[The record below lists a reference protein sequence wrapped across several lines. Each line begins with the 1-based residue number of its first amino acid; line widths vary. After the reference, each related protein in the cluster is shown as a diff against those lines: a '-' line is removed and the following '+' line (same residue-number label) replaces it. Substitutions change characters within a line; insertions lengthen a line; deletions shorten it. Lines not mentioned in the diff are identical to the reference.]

1 MSDYNK
7 TYAQF
12 NTLTITGRVSHTELV
27 ESKNGEF
34 LAVTL
39 LSDLK
44 DDGEAVAVTF
54 NTSNGLMSL
63 SKKGF
68 LNNGRM
74 VTVTGHL
81 DSFTEL
87 YFDAKLGK
95 TRRLKRAKLHL
106 VQAQVFAGGL
116 GPAKKSDDVI
126 DQDADIEVDEAPQIP
141 VAAGADTPVAESE
154 NTDYWFT
161 RVHPNGCARFY
172 FLSNM
177 DLLIYISI
185 LGILGG
191 YCYLM
196 IMDKR

>member
-106 VQAQVFAGGL
+106 VQAQVLAGGL

-141 VAAGADTPVAESE
+141 VAAGADTPVAESD
-154 NTDYWFT
+154 NTDY
-161 RVHPNGCARFY
+161 
-172 FLSNM
+172 
-177 DLLIYISI
+177 
-185 LGILGG
+185 
-191 YCYLM
+191 
-196 IMDKR
+196 

>member
-27 ESKNGEF
+27 EDEKGEFF
-34 LAVTL
+34 LAVRL

-54 NTSNGLMSL
+54 NTSNRLMSL

-68 LNNGRM
+68 LNIGRM

-81 DSFTEL
+81 NSFSEL

-106 VQAQVFAGGL
+106 VQAQVLAGGL

-141 VAAGADTPVAESE
+141 VAAGADTPVAESD
-154 NTDYWFT
+154 NT
-161 RVHPNGCARFY
+161 
-172 FLSNM
+172 
-177 DLLIYISI
+177 
-185 LGILGG
+185 G
-191 YCYLM
+191 Y
-196 IMDKR
+196 

>member
-116 GPAKKSDDVI
+116 GPVKKSDDVI

-141 VAAGADTPVAESE
+141 VAAGADTPVDESE
-154 NTDYWFT
+154 DT
-161 RVHPNGCARFY
+161 
-172 FLSNM
+172 
-177 DLLIYISI
+177 
-185 LGILGG
+185 G
-191 YCYLM
+191 Y
-196 IMDKR
+196 

>member
-12 NTLTITGRVSHTELV
+12 NTMTITGRVSHTELV
-27 ESKNGEF
+27 ESNTGEY
-34 LAVTL
+34 LRVRL

-68 LNNGRM
+68 LNTGRM

-81 DSFTEL
+81 DSFSEL
-87 YFDAKLGK
+87 YFDAKMGK
-95 TRRLKRAKLHL
+95 TRRLQRAKLHL
-106 VQAQVFAGGL
+106 VQAQVLSGGL

-126 DQDADIEVDEAPQIP
+126 DQDADIEIDEAPQIP

-154 NTDYWFT
+154 DT
-161 RVHPNGCARFY
+161 
-172 FLSNM
+172 
-177 DLLIYISI
+177 
-185 LGILGG
+185 G
-191 YCYLM
+191 Y
-196 IMDKR
+196 

>member
-44 DDGEAVAVTF
+44 DDGSAVAVTF

-141 VAAGADTPVAESE
+141 VAAGADTPEAESD
-154 NTDYWFT
+154 NKDF
-161 RVHPNGCARFY
+161 
-172 FLSNM
+172 
-177 DLLIYISI
+177 
-185 LGILGG
+185 
-191 YCYLM
+191 
-196 IMDKR
+196 

>member
-12 NTLTITGRVSHTELV
+12 NTMTITGRVSHTELV

-74 VTVTGHL
+74 LTVTGHL

-87 YFDAKLGK
+87 YFDAKMGK

-106 VQAQVFAGGL
+106 VQAQVLSGGL

-126 DQDADIEVDEAPQIP
+126 DQDADIEIDEAPQIP

-154 NTDYWFT
+154 NTDY
-161 RVHPNGCARFY
+161 
-172 FLSNM
+172 
-177 DLLIYISI
+177 
-185 LGILGG
+185 
-191 YCYLM
+191 
-196 IMDKR
+196 

>member
-44 DDGEAVAVTF
+44 DDGAAVAVTF

-141 VAAGADTPVAESE
+141 VAAGVDTPVAESE
-154 NTDYWFT
+154 DTVY
-161 RVHPNGCARFY
+161 
-172 FLSNM
+172 
-177 DLLIYISI
+177 
-185 LGILGG
+185 
-191 YCYLM
+191 
-196 IMDKR
+196 

>member
-74 VTVTGHL
+74 LTVTGHL

-95 TRRLKRAKLHL
+95 TRRLKRAKMHL
-106 VQAQVFAGGL
+106 VQAQVLTGGL
-116 GPAKKSDDVI
+116 GPAKKSNDVI
-126 DQDADIEVDEAPQIP
+126 DQDVNIEVDEAPQIP
-141 VAAGADTPVAESE
+141 VAAGADTPVAESD
-154 NTDYWFT
+154 NTDY
-161 RVHPNGCARFY
+161 
-172 FLSNM
+172 
-177 DLLIYISI
+177 
-185 LGILGG
+185 
-191 YCYLM
+191 
-196 IMDKR
+196 

>member
-27 ESKNGEF
+27 ESKKGEF

-141 VAAGADTPVAESE
+141 VAAGADTPVDESE
-154 NTDYWFT
+154 DT
-161 RVHPNGCARFY
+161 
-172 FLSNM
+172 
-177 DLLIYISI
+177 
-185 LGILGG
+185 G
-191 YCYLM
+191 Y
-196 IMDKR
+196 

>member
-68 LNNGRM
+68 LNNGRL

-81 DSFTEL
+81 DSFKEL
-87 YFDAKLGK
+87 CFDAKLGK

-141 VAAGADTPVAESE
+141 VAAGADTPVDGSE
-154 NTDYWFT
+154 DT
-161 RVHPNGCARFY
+161 
-172 FLSNM
+172 
-177 DLLIYISI
+177 
-185 LGILGG
+185 G
-191 YCYLM
+191 Y
-196 IMDKR
+196 

>member
-74 VTVTGHL
+74 LTVTGHL

-95 TRRLKRAKLHL
+95 TRRLKRAKMHL
-106 VQAQVFAGGL
+106 VQAQVLAGGL

-154 NTDYWFT
+154 DTDY
-161 RVHPNGCARFY
+161 
-172 FLSNM
+172 
-177 DLLIYISI
+177 
-185 LGILGG
+185 
-191 YCYLM
+191 
-196 IMDKR
+196 

>member
-1 MSDYNK
+1 MSDYK

-27 ESKNGEF
+27 PSENGEF

-44 DDGEAVAVTF
+44 DDGRAVAVTF

-63 SKKGF
+63 AKQGC

-95 TRRLKRAKLHL
+95 TRRLRRSKLHL

-154 NTDYWFT
+154 NTDY
-161 RVHPNGCARFY
+161 
-172 FLSNM
+172 
-177 DLLIYISI
+177 
-185 LGILGG
+185 
-191 YCYLM
+191 
-196 IMDKR
+196 

>member
-12 NTLTITGRVSHTELV
+12 NTMTITGRVSHTELV
-27 ESKNGEF
+27 ESKTGEF

-81 DSFTEL
+81 DSFSEL
-87 YFDAKLGK
+87 YFDAKMGK

-106 VQAQVFAGGL
+106 VQAQVLSGGL

-126 DQDADIEVDEAPQIP
+126 DQDADIEIDEAPQIP

-154 NTDYWFT
+154 D
-161 RVHPNGCARFY
+161 R
-172 FLSNM
+172 
-177 DLLIYISI
+177 
-185 LGILGG
+185 G
-191 YCYLM
+191 Y
-196 IMDKR
+196 

>member
-1 MSDYNK
+1 MSDYK

-12 NTLTITGRVSHTELV
+12 NTLTITGRVSHTALV
-27 ESKNGEF
+27 ESKNGEY

-63 SKKGF
+63 AKQGR

-81 DSFTEL
+81 ESFTEL

-95 TRRLKRAKLHL
+95 TRRLRRSKLHL

-116 GPAKKSDDVI
+116 GAGKKSDDDVI
-126 DQDADIEVDEAPQIP
+126 DQDVDIEVDEAPQIP
-141 VAAGADTPVAESE
+141 VSTLKDSSVAPL
-154 NTDYWFT
+154 TDKDF
-161 RVHPNGCARFY
+161 
-172 FLSNM
+172 
-177 DLLIYISI
+177 
-185 LGILGG
+185 
-191 YCYLM
+191 
-196 IMDKR
+196 

>member
-44 DDGEAVAVTF
+44 DDGSAVAVTF

-106 VQAQVFAGGL
+106 VQAQVLAGGL

-154 NTDYWFT
+154 DTDY
-161 RVHPNGCARFY
+161 
-172 FLSNM
+172 
-177 DLLIYISI
+177 
-185 LGILGG
+185 
-191 YCYLM
+191 
-196 IMDKR
+196 

>member
-141 VAAGADTPVAESE
+141 VAAGADTPVDESE
-154 NTDYWFT
+154 DT
-161 RVHPNGCARFY
+161 
-172 FLSNM
+172 
-177 DLLIYISI
+177 
-185 LGILGG
+185 G
-191 YCYLM
+191 Y
-196 IMDKR
+196 

>member
-44 DDGEAVAVTF
+44 DDGSAVAVTF

-106 VQAQVFAGGL
+106 VQAQVFDGGL

-141 VAAGADTPVAESE
+141 VAAGADTPVDESE
-154 NTDYWFT
+154 DTDY
-161 RVHPNGCARFY
+161 
-172 FLSNM
+172 
-177 DLLIYISI
+177 
-185 LGILGG
+185 
-191 YCYLM
+191 
-196 IMDKR
+196 

>member
-27 ESKNGEF
+27 PSENGEF

-106 VQAQVFAGGL
+106 VQAQVLAGGL

-154 NTDYWFT
+154 NTDY
-161 RVHPNGCARFY
+161 
-172 FLSNM
+172 
-177 DLLIYISI
+177 
-185 LGILGG
+185 
-191 YCYLM
+191 
-196 IMDKR
+196 

>member
-12 NTLTITGRVSHTELV
+12 NTMTITGRVSHTELV
-27 ESKNGEF
+27 ESNTGEY
-34 LAVTL
+34 LRVRL

-81 DSFTEL
+81 DSFSEL
-87 YFDAKLGK
+87 YFDAKMGK

-106 VQAQVFAGGL
+106 VQAQVLSGGL

-126 DQDADIEVDEAPQIP
+126 DQDADIEIDEAPQIP

-154 NTDYWFT
+154 DT
-161 RVHPNGCARFY
+161 
-172 FLSNM
+172 
-177 DLLIYISI
+177 
-185 LGILGG
+185 G
-191 YCYLM
+191 Y
-196 IMDKR
+196 

>member
-74 VTVTGHL
+74 LTVTGHL

-87 YFDAKLGK
+87 YFDAKMGK

-106 VQAQVFAGGL
+106 VQAQVLAGGL
-116 GPAKKSDDVI
+116 GPAKKSDGVI

-141 VAAGADTPVAESE
+141 VAAGTDTPVDESDD
-154 NTDYWFT
+154 T
-161 RVHPNGCARFY
+161 
-172 FLSNM
+172 
-177 DLLIYISI
+177 
-185 LGILGG
+185 G
-191 YCYLM
+191 Y
-196 IMDKR
+196 

>member
-44 DDGEAVAVTF
+44 DDGSAVAVTF

-95 TRRLKRAKLHL
+95 TRRLKRAKMHL
-106 VQAQVFAGGL
+106 VQAQVLTGGL
-116 GPAKKSDDVI
+116 GPAKKSNDVI
-126 DQDADIEVDEAPQIP
+126 DQDANIEVDEAPQIP
-141 VAAGADTPVAESE
+141 VAAGADTPVAESDD
-154 NTDYWFT
+154 T
-161 RVHPNGCARFY
+161 
-172 FLSNM
+172 
-177 DLLIYISI
+177 
-185 LGILGG
+185 G
-191 YCYLM
+191 Y
-196 IMDKR
+196 

>member
-74 VTVTGHL
+74 LTVTGHL

-95 TRRLKRAKLHL
+95 TRRLKRAKMHL
-106 VQAQVFAGGL
+106 VQAQVLTGGL
-116 GPAKKSDDVI
+116 GPAKKSNDVI
-126 DQDADIEVDEAPQIP
+126 DQDANIEVDEAPQIP
-141 VAAGADTPVAESE
+141 VAAGADTPVAESD
-154 NTDYWFT
+154 NTDY
-161 RVHPNGCARFY
+161 
-172 FLSNM
+172 
-177 DLLIYISI
+177 
-185 LGILGG
+185 
-191 YCYLM
+191 
-196 IMDKR
+196 

>member
-12 NTLTITGRVSHTELV
+12 NTMTITGRVSHTELV
-27 ESKNGEF
+27 ESKTGEF

-81 DSFTEL
+81 DSFSEL
-87 YFDAKLGK
+87 YFDAKMGK

-106 VQAQVFAGGL
+106 VQAQVLSGGL

-126 DQDADIEVDEAPQIP
+126 NQDADIEIDEAPQIP

-154 NTDYWFT
+154 NTDY
-161 RVHPNGCARFY
+161 
-172 FLSNM
+172 
-177 DLLIYISI
+177 
-185 LGILGG
+185 
-191 YCYLM
+191 
-196 IMDKR
+196 

>member
-12 NTLTITGRVSHTELV
+12 NTLTITGRVSHTKLV
-27 ESKNGEF
+27 PGKNGEF

-44 DDGEAVAVTF
+44 DDGSAVAVTF
-54 NTSNGLMSL
+54 NTSDSLMSL

-74 VTVTGHL
+74 LTVTGHL

-95 TRRLKRAKLHL
+95 TRRLKRAKMHL
-106 VQAQVFAGGL
+106 VQAQVLTGGL
-116 GPAKKSDDVI
+116 GPAKKSNDVI
-126 DQDADIEVDEAPQIP
+126 DQDVNIEVDEAPQIP
-141 VAAGADTPVAESE
+141 VAAGADTPVAESD
-154 NTDYWFT
+154 NTDY
-161 RVHPNGCARFY
+161 
-172 FLSNM
+172 
-177 DLLIYISI
+177 
-185 LGILGG
+185 
-191 YCYLM
+191 
-196 IMDKR
+196 

>member
-12 NTLTITGRVSHTELV
+12 NTMTITGRVSHTELV
-27 ESKNGEF
+27 ESKTGEF

-81 DSFTEL
+81 DSFSEL
-87 YFDAKLGK
+87 YFDAKMGK

-106 VQAQVFAGGL
+106 VQAQVLSGGL

-126 DQDADIEVDEAPQIP
+126 DQDADIEIDEAPQIP

-154 NTDYWFT
+154 NTDY
-161 RVHPNGCARFY
+161 
-172 FLSNM
+172 
-177 DLLIYISI
+177 
-185 LGILGG
+185 
-191 YCYLM
+191 
-196 IMDKR
+196 

>member
-12 NTLTITGRVSHTELV
+12 NTMTITGRVSHTELV
-27 ESKNGEF
+27 ESNTGEY
-34 LAVTL
+34 LRVRL

-81 DSFTEL
+81 DSFSEL
-87 YFDAKLGK
+87 YFDAKMGK

-106 VQAQVFAGGL
+106 VQAQVLSGGL

-126 DQDADIEVDEAPQIP
+126 DQDADIEIDEAPQIP

-154 NTDYWFT
+154 NTDY
-161 RVHPNGCARFY
+161 
-172 FLSNM
+172 
-177 DLLIYISI
+177 
-185 LGILGG
+185 
-191 YCYLM
+191 
-196 IMDKR
+196 

>member
-12 NTLTITGRVSHTELV
+12 NTMTITGRVSHTELV
-27 ESKNGEF
+27 ESKTGEF

-74 VTVTGHL
+74 VTVTGHP
-81 DSFTEL
+81 DSFSEL
-87 YFDAKLGK
+87 YFDAKMGK
-95 TRRLKRAKLHL
+95 TRRLKRAKFHL
-106 VQAQVFAGGL
+106 LQAQVLSGGL

-126 DQDADIEVDEAPQIP
+126 DQDADIEIDEAPQIP

-154 NTDYWFT
+154 NTDY
-161 RVHPNGCARFY
+161 
-172 FLSNM
+172 
-177 DLLIYISI
+177 
-185 LGILGG
+185 
-191 YCYLM
+191 
-196 IMDKR
+196 

>member
-74 VTVTGHL
+74 LTVTGHL

-87 YFDAKLGK
+87 YFDAKMGK

-106 VQAQVFAGGL
+106 VQAQVLSGGL

-126 DQDADIEVDEAPQIP
+126 DQDADVEIDEAPQIP
-141 VAAGADTPVAESE
+141 VAAGADTPVAESD
-154 NTDYWFT
+154 NTDY
-161 RVHPNGCARFY
+161 
-172 FLSNM
+172 
-177 DLLIYISI
+177 
-185 LGILGG
+185 
-191 YCYLM
+191 
-196 IMDKR
+196 

>member
-106 VQAQVFAGGL
+106 VQAQVLAGGL

-141 VAAGADTPVAESE
+141 VAAGTDTQVAESD
-154 NTDYWFT
+154 NTDY
-161 RVHPNGCARFY
+161 
-172 FLSNM
+172 
-177 DLLIYISI
+177 
-185 LGILGG
+185 
-191 YCYLM
+191 
-196 IMDKR
+196 

>member
-44 DDGEAVAVTF
+44 DDGSAVAVTF

-106 VQAQVFAGGL
+106 VQAQVLAGGL

-126 DQDADIEVDEAPQIP
+126 DQDADIEIDEAPQIP

-154 NTDYWFT
+154 DTDY
-161 RVHPNGCARFY
+161 
-172 FLSNM
+172 
-177 DLLIYISI
+177 
-185 LGILGG
+185 
-191 YCYLM
+191 
-196 IMDKR
+196 

>member
-12 NTLTITGRVSHTELV
+12 NTMTITGRVSHTELV
-27 ESKNGEF
+27 ESKTGEF

-44 DDGEAVAVTF
+44 EDGEAVAVTF

-81 DSFTEL
+81 DSFSEL
-87 YFDAKLGK
+87 YFDAKMGK

-106 VQAQVFAGGL
+106 VQAQVLSGGL

-126 DQDADIEVDEAPQIP
+126 DQDADIEIDEAPQIP

-154 NTDYWFT
+154 NTDY
-161 RVHPNGCARFY
+161 
-172 FLSNM
+172 
-177 DLLIYISI
+177 
-185 LGILGG
+185 
-191 YCYLM
+191 
-196 IMDKR
+196 

>member
-1 MSDYNK
+1 M
-7 TYAQF
+7 
-12 NTLTITGRVSHTELV
+12 TITGRVSHTELV
-27 ESKNGEF
+27 KSKTDEF
-34 LAVTL
+34 LHVRL

-81 DSFTEL
+81 DSFSEL
-87 YFDAKLGK
+87 YFDAKMGK

-106 VQAQVFAGGL
+106 VQAQVLSGGL

-126 DQDADIEVDEAPQIP
+126 DQDADIEIDEAPQIP

-154 NTDYWFT
+154 NTDY
-161 RVHPNGCARFY
+161 
-172 FLSNM
+172 
-177 DLLIYISI
+177 
-185 LGILGG
+185 
-191 YCYLM
+191 
-196 IMDKR
+196 

>member
-74 VTVTGHL
+74 LTVTGHL

-95 TRRLKRAKLHL
+95 TRRLKRAKMHL
-106 VQAQVFAGGL
+106 VQAQVLTGGL
-116 GPAKKSDDVI
+116 GPAKKSNDVI

-141 VAAGADTPVAESE
+141 VAAGADTPVAESD
-154 NTDYWFT
+154 NTDY
-161 RVHPNGCARFY
+161 
-172 FLSNM
+172 
-177 DLLIYISI
+177 
-185 LGILGG
+185 
-191 YCYLM
+191 
-196 IMDKR
+196 

>member
-1 MSDYNK
+1 MSERS
-7 TYAQF
+7 YAQF

-27 ESKNGEF
+27 DSKNGEF

-54 NTSNGLMSL
+54 NTSNGLMAL

-68 LNNGRM
+68 LNNGRLI
-74 VTVTGHL
+74 TVTGHL

-106 VQAQVFAGGL
+106 VQAQVLAGGL
-116 GPAKKSDDVI
+116 GPAKKSESDLLDNGDIDIDD
-126 DQDADIEVDEAPQIP
+126 APQIDEP
-141 VAAGADTPVAESE
+141 KPLAYGAKSA
-154 NTDYWFT
+154 
-161 RVHPNGCARFY
+161 NGP
-172 FLSNM
+172 LS
-177 DLLIYISI
+177 
-185 LGILGG
+185 
-191 YCYLM
+191 
-196 IMDKR
+196 DKDF

>member
-12 NTLTITGRVSHTELV
+12 NTMTITGRVSHTELV
-27 ESKNGEF
+27 ESKTGEF

-81 DSFTEL
+81 DSFSEL
-87 YFDAKLGK
+87 YFDAKMGK

-106 VQAQVFAGGL
+106 VQAQVLSGGL

-126 DQDADIEVDEAPQIP
+126 NQDADIEIDEAPQIP
-141 VAAGADTPVAESE
+141 VAAGTDTPVAESE
-154 NTDYWFT
+154 NTDY
-161 RVHPNGCARFY
+161 
-172 FLSNM
+172 
-177 DLLIYISI
+177 
-185 LGILGG
+185 
-191 YCYLM
+191 
-196 IMDKR
+196 

>member
-27 ESKNGEF
+27 ESKKGEF

-116 GPAKKSDDVI
+116 GPVKKSDDVI

-141 VAAGADTPVAESE
+141 VAAGADTPVDESE
-154 NTDYWFT
+154 DTVY
-161 RVHPNGCARFY
+161 
-172 FLSNM
+172 
-177 DLLIYISI
+177 
-185 LGILGG
+185 
-191 YCYLM
+191 
-196 IMDKR
+196 

>member
-12 NTLTITGRVSHTELV
+12 NTLTITGRVSHTEMV
-27 ESKNGEF
+27 ESKKGEF

-116 GPAKKSDDVI
+116 GPVKKSDDVI

-141 VAAGADTPVAESE
+141 VAAGADTPVDESE
-154 NTDYWFT
+154 DT
-161 RVHPNGCARFY
+161 
-172 FLSNM
+172 
-177 DLLIYISI
+177 
-185 LGILGG
+185 G
-191 YCYLM
+191 Y
-196 IMDKR
+196 